1 MARRYNY
8 DEEGAESRR
17 PARQRP
23 DIGRE
28 DSEERNASLLIRLL
42 ALLAALLVLAIAA
55 GTVWGFATGSRARAI
70 ARADSG
76 PIQGS
81 DIYDLGQVRAK
92 SADPRPAV
100 IAAKISFPY
109 PAAASRFKEEL
120 DAKAPALRAAAVN
133 FFSSKKAADLV
144 PATEGATKAG
154 LLGAFNAL
162 LSLGK
167 LEEVWL
173 SDFAV
178 LQ

>member
-1 MARRYNY
+1 MTRRHNY
-8 DEEGAESRR
+8 DDDGVRVDSPAPESEKAK
-17 PARQRP
+17 ARNSP
-23 DIGRE
+23 
-28 DSEERNASLLIRLL
+28 LLRLL
-42 ALLAALLVLAIAA
+42 TILALLLVLAIAL
-55 GTVWGFATGSRARAI
+55 GSVWGIATGSRARAI
-70 ARADSG
+70 ANADSG
-76 PIQGS
+76 PVEGS
-81 DIYDLGQVRAK
+81 DIFDLGQVRAK
-92 SADPRPAV
+92 SSDAKAAV

-120 DAKAPALRAAAVN
+120 QKKAPALRAAAVD

-144 PATEGATKAG
+144 PASEGATKAG

>member
-1 MARRYNY
+1 MARMHNY
-8 DEEGAESRR
+8 EDEEEGMDDAAGETRR
-17 PARQRP
+17 SSILRFLVAV
-23 DIGRE
+23 
-28 DSEERNASLLIRLL
+28 ALLL
-42 ALLAALLVLAIAA
+42 AIVIAA
-55 GTVWGFATGSRARAI
+55 GSIWGIATGSRARAI

-76 PIQGS
+76 PVEGS
-81 DIYDLGQVRAK
+81 DIFDLGQVRAK
-92 SADPRPAV
+92 SADAKAAV
-100 IAAKISFPY
+100 IAARISFPY

-120 DAKAPALRAAAVN
+120 EKKAPALRAAAVD

-144 PATEGATKAG
+144 PATEDATKAG
-154 LLGAFNAL
+154 LLGTFNAL

>member
-1 MARRYNY
+1 VARRDNY
-8 DEEGAESRR
+8 EDDGAEADSAERR
-17 PARQRP
+17 PTGA
-23 DIGRE
+23 
-28 DSEERNASLLIRLL
+28 ERGKSPLLRLLVVITILL
-42 ALLAALLVLAIAA
+42 ALVIVA
-55 GTVWGFATGSRARAI
+55 GSVWGIATGSRARAI

-76 PIQGS
+76 PVEGS
-81 DIYDLGQVRAK
+81 DIFDLGQVRAK
-92 SADPRPAV
+92 SADATAAV

-120 DAKAPALRAAAVN
+120 EKKAPALRAAAVD
-133 FFSSKKAADLV
+133 FFSSKRVDELL
-144 PATEGATKAG
+144 PASEGATKAG
-154 LLGAFNAL
+154 LLGAFNSL